1 MFSNEDLAKIR
12 AAVQEAE
19 TRTRGEIVPM
29 VVPASARYREA
40 SHLAGLIAALLVLAV
55 FLALSYGAGFG
66 TWSQVHEGWIIVA
79 VVVAY
84 VLGSVVGTWSWS
96 VRALTSDQRMAMKV
110 RFRAERAFYEEGLHR
125 TREAT
130 GVLIFLSLLERR
142 VQVLADRAIHE
153 RVPTGT
159 WDGLVEQIVSGVREG
174 RPTESLCDAIARCGA
189 LLASH
194 FPVRDGDNPNE
205 LPDDLVRGLDGE

>member
-1 MFSNEDLAKIR
+1 MLSNEELAKIR
-12 AAVQEAE
+12 AAVRDAE
-19 TRTRGEIVPM
+19 SRTRGEIVPM

-55 FLALSYGAGFG
+55 VLAASYGAGSG
-66 TWSQVHEGWIIVA
+66 TWSRVHEGWIIVA

-84 VLGSVVGTWSWS
+84 VLGSVAGRLSWT

-130 GVLIFLSLLERR
+130 GVLILLSLLERR
-142 VQVLADRAIHE
+142 VQVLADRAIDE
-153 RVPTGT
+153 RVPPGT
-159 WDGLVEQIVSGVREG
+159 WDALVTDIVTGVRAG
-174 RPTESLCDAIARCGA
+174 RPAEALCDAIARCGV

-194 FPVRDGDNPNE
+194 FPVRDEDNPNE
-205 LPDDLVRGLDGE
+205 LPDDLVRGT

>member
-1 MFSNEDLAKIR
+1 MFSEEDMAKIR
-12 AAVQEAE
+12 AAVHTAE

-40 SHLAGLIAALLVLAV
+40 SHLAGLIVALIVLAV
-55 FLALSYGAGFG
+55 SLAGSYGVGSG
-66 TWSQVHEGWIIVA
+66 SWSEVHYGWFMVA

-84 VLGSVVGTWSWS
+84 VLGSSMGSFSWVV
-96 VRALTSDQRMAMKV
+96 RLLTSDERMAMKV
-110 RFRAERAFYEEGLHR
+110 RLRAERAFYEEGLHR

-142 VQVLADRAIHE
+142 VQILADRAIDE
-153 RVPTGT
+153 RVPPGT
-159 WDGLVEQIVSGVREG
+159 WDALVGDIVMGVRAG
-174 RPTESLCDAIARCGA
+174 RPTEALCDTIGRCGS

-194 FPVRDGDNPNE
+194 FPVRDADNPNE
-205 LPDDLVRGLDGE
+205 LPDDLVRGT

>member
-1 MFSNEDLAKIR
+1 MRMFSNEDMAKVR
-12 AAVQEAE
+12 AAVREAE
-19 TRTRGEIVPM
+19 SRTRGEIVPM

-40 SHLAGLIAALLVLAV
+40 SHLAGLIAALLVLAG
-55 FLALSYGAGFG
+55 FLAASYGGGSG
-66 TWSQVHEGWIIVA
+66 TWSQVHEGWILVA

-84 VLGSVVGTWSWS
+84 VLGSLVGS
-96 VRALTSDQRMAMKV
+96 VPWFVRVLTSEQRMATKV

-153 RVPTGT
+153 RVPSGT
-159 WDGLVEQIVSGVREG
+159 WDTMVTDMVAGVRAG
-174 RPTESLCDAIARCGA
+174 RPTEALCDAIARCGA

-194 FPVRDGDNPNE
+194 FPVRDGDNPTE
-205 LPDDLVRGLDGE
+205 LPDDLVRGA